1 MFCRSRRL
9 LRSGKGP
16 PAPDRHKNLIAL
28 VGEGRHWQR
37 RRSCATCKGLGLCK
51 MSTRSPSSKGGAQ
64 IPCHLGPLL
73 SSTACTQYFRSQHHS
88 NDCRVPGHC
97 SARPRRRLRPR
108 QPVRAT
114 PVLLF
119 NPRLRMKE
127 CPHSSGCSLC
137 MLSRPRQLQS
147 GSGLNRITI
156 ASSRTD
162 WQHTRS
168 VVICPWQPTPVHTYQ
183 PAWLGVHTYGM

>member
-64 IPCHLGPLL
+64 IPMALGTPSQQHRLVH
-73 SSTACTQYFRSQHHS
+73 SIFAANTTSTTVEYQGTAVH
-88 NDCRVPGHC
+88 
-97 SARPRRRLRPR
+97 AR
-108 QPVRAT
+108 ADAYA
-114 PVLLF
+114 
-119 NPRLRMKE
+119 
-127 CPHSSGCSLC
+127 HGSL
-137 MLSRPRQLQS
+137 
-147 GSGLNRITI
+147 
-156 ASSRTD
+156 
-162 WQHTRS
+162 
-168 VVICPWQPTPVHTYQ
+168 
-183 PAWLGVHTYGM
+183 